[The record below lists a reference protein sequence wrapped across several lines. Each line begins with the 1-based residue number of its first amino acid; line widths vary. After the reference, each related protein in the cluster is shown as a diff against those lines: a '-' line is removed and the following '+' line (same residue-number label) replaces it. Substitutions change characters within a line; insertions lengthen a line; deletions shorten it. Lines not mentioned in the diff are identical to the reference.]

1 MEGYICDT
9 RKLRGFLAKRRH
21 QIGLTL
27 MLTDLDW
34 IWAVGS
40 GSGSD
45 GWGCTGRD
53 GRRRVTAGGGA
64 PASSLDLELEG
75 STYCRVC
82 TRVKLAT
89 RGIDL
94 GHQDGCKGDE
104 GGMWLSEADGN
115 DGANSGKRIWVK
127 EGTRTQTSGI
137 GEGTR
142 TRTSGIGGFL
152 TFLRCSGA
160 SSRRREGAG
169 DADRTRRRHG

>member
-1 MEGYICDT
+1 MAAPDRVDPYADRFRLDLGRGIGIGRLGLHGT
-9 RKLRGFLAKRRH
+9 RRAAAR
-21 QIGLTL
+21 
-27 MLTDLDW
+27 D
-34 IWAVGS
+34 S
-40 GSGSD
+40 GGVP
-45 GWGCTGRD
+45 T
-53 GRRRVTAGGGA
+53 
-64 PASSLDLELEG
+64 SSLDLELEG

-82 TRVKLAT
+82 TRVKLVT
-89 RGIDL
+89 QGIDL

-104 GGMWLSEADGN
+104 GGTWLSEADGN
-115 DGANSGKRIWVK
+115 DGANSGKRVWVK